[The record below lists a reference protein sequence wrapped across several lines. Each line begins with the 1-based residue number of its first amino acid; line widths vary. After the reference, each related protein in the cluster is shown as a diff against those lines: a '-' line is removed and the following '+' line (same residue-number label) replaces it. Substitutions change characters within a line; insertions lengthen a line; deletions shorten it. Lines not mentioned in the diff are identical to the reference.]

1 MPRRDLRA
9 TTPEAQRLEPSGE
22 RELGLRRV
30 PAACELLGHRAAA
43 VHLHPETIEAECL
56 RPFDSGV
63 VASGIAEA
71 VARFACLA
79 RGAHPPGLTRLTSL
93 TRPTRPTRPIKR
105 QLHCLSPSREGET
118 TQAL

>member
-9 TTPEAQRLEPSGE
+9 TTPEAQRLEPSEE
-22 RELGLRRV
+22 RERGLRRV
-30 PAACELLGHRAAA
+30 PAACELRGHRTAA

-63 VASGIAEA
+63 VASGIAET

-79 RGAHPPGLTRLTSL
+79 RGAHPPRLTRLTSL
-93 TRPTRPTRPIKR
+93 TRPPRPPKPPPP
-105 QLHCLSPSREGET
+105 CPSPFPPART
-118 TQAL
+118 T